1 MLKTSF
7 SKDEK
12 SITPLT
18 VFLMDDMLYS
28 HDHKRIVANIAAGN
42 RYMLG
47 VLNQNAYVI
56 VQREIG
62 YRPMKCVFSQN
73 DKSLILKF
81 TDKQLKEFG
90 HYFFLVGDD
99 MTPFME
105 TVFNT
110 SVEERFNDL
119 KKSRS
124 RLLNNEYSTNPKG
137 VLRLLHNTCSP
148 TLFQFLDRNDYLKSW
163 YQNKIRETVD
173 YLDNIKLK
181 IFNLKSVT
189 EESAKKKY
197 NFKKNNFKEN
207 NYYKMYLKYKNKYLA
222 LKSYKTNLVGG
233 LTEEEIEIYATKY
246 FKADINRRSKNEEVS
261 SSARLEANRIKEEIN
276 KMDID
281 IKIKIFA
288 KFRQLKENYIKQLKN
303 KLNMKKKP
311 PKIKRSSIKIL
322 YKLTDNNISKNNII
336 TIFINN
342 TIRKDISS
350 DHLIIIIEKF
360 IEYYLEQL
368 NYLSYP
374 RSNKEMLSWELN
386 NIGNSFWYIFYVD
399 SIHDSIKNLIDI
411 KYPFIKRTIYPT
423 KTPPFCVKQFSIKKN
438 FKKGA
443 IRYSK
448 TPHPELEDLVMLF
461 RTGLNQI
468 NNSTPKGY
476 LKQIYNIYEILEWQT
491 NEFSDESKSSDTK
504 SSFPYLNPSNLM
516 ELYPE
521 TDGILNDRLMTI
533 LIEKQEYDHKR
544 IFRINTDSGP
554 SYGAYQGLPEE
565 VRYEKLRPVSEDMMF
580 SIHLTKRDILNNIL
594 AGKELSG
601 NTKNPSPLTGHLDL
615 MGRYIHA
622 FGWVEGNIYGGYR
635 LIPDIWEPFKN
646 RLYCRFKDRVGVVI
660 NMSILRDFYLEK
672 GIEWESVCG
681 INDINTVIFL
691 KPVPPIALIARNRVV
706 SDEIIKPGI
715 AYEMDEMWGIYIR

>member
-1 MLKTSF
+1 
-7 SKDEK
+7 
-12 SITPLT
+12 
-18 VFLMDDMLYS
+18 
-28 HDHKRIVANIAAGN
+28 
-42 RYMLG
+42 
-47 VLNQNAYVI
+47 
-56 VQREIG
+56 
-62 YRPMKCVFSQN
+62 
-73 DKSLILKF
+73 
-81 TDKQLKEFG
+81 
-90 HYFFLVGDD
+90 
-99 MTPFME
+99 ME

-173 YLDNIKLK
+173 YLDNIKLE

-303 KLNMKKKP
+303 KSKMKKKP

-322 YKLTDNNISKNNII
+322 YKLTDYNISKNNII

-423 KTPPFCVKQFSIKKN
+423 KTPPFCVKQFSIKK
-438 FKKGA
+438 
-443 IRYSK
+443 
-448 TPHPELEDLVMLF
+448 
-461 RTGLNQI
+461 
-468 NNSTPKGY
+468 
-476 LKQIYNIYEILEWQT
+476 
-491 NEFSDESKSSDTK
+491 
-504 SSFPYLNPSNLM
+504 
-516 ELYPE
+516 
-521 TDGILNDRLMTI
+521 
-533 LIEKQEYDHKR
+533 
-544 IFRINTDSGP
+544 
-554 SYGAYQGLPEE
+554 
-565 VRYEKLRPVSEDMMF
+565 
-580 SIHLTKRDILNNIL
+580 
-594 AGKELSG
+594 
-601 NTKNPSPLTGHLDL
+601 
-615 MGRYIHA
+615 
-622 FGWVEGNIYGGYR
+622 
-635 LIPDIWEPFKN
+635 
-646 RLYCRFKDRVGVVI
+646 
-660 NMSILRDFYLEK
+660 
-672 GIEWESVCG
+672 
-681 INDINTVIFL
+681 FL
-691 KPVPPIALIARNRVV
+691 KR
-706 SDEIIKPGI
+706 S
-715 AYEMDEMWGIYIR
+715 Y